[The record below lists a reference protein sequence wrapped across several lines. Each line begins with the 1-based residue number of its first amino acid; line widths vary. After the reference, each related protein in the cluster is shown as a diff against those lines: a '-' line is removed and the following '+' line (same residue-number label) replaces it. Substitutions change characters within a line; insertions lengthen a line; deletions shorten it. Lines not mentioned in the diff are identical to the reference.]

1 MENVIRKLS
10 LALVVA
16 LCVICLI
23 GCGKKKPKE
32 ETGEETSTPGTGVIF
47 QDNGTYT
54 EKYVLLRPEGSKQP
68 LHIYD
73 VETGLLSIYCFDPGC
88 EHKPEKRSLD
98 GETVL
103 EKGCPAYDYI
113 TYPVYIKEN
122 TMYFFHD
129 NCLWSADVTG
139 QNRKEITRIKRPVYT
154 SNALYTDEAL
164 YLTYTTPY
172 EWTLHEENGTSE
184 WIAGEMKE
192 KQEAGVLRIPYSGE
206 GEQIIFKAEDSY
218 DMQVVLPWYHDG
230 CVCFQVQGRDIP
242 FQDIADYAAS
252 VGDDWQAL
260 MNYDRQHSYTEAFDY
275 VIATG
280 EVKSFAYE
288 KPSRGGFYFFRAAYG
303 LIQESGKLEL
313 HKYSGELIGETE
325 MRFGGIVSDQS
336 IIGYN
341 MDTGNAVM
349 LSEETGKMMK
359 TSPLT
364 YDDFTADVI
373 VGETYYGH
381 SLTDGGSYKR
391 AYMKAEDFWAGKK
404 DKIVFYGE
412 KEQ

>member
-16 LCVICLI
+16 LCVVCLI

-54 EKYVLLRPEGSKQP
+54 EKYVLTRPEGSKQP

-172 EWTLHEENGTSE
+172 EWILHEENGTSE

-206 GEQIIFKAEDSY
+206 GEQQQDPNDVEQQNNTNAEYSNVIEESD
-218 DMQVVLPWYHDG
+218 LH
-230 CVCFQVQGRDIP
+230 
-242 FQDIADYAAS
+242 
-252 VGDDWQAL
+252 L
-260 MNYDRQHSYTEAFDY
+260 KLLNEAF
-275 VIATG
+275 
-280 EVKSFAYE
+280 
-288 KPSRGGFYFFRAAYG
+288 KPGMS
-303 LIQESGKLEL
+303 
-313 HKYSGELIGETE
+313 
-325 MRFGGIVSDQS
+325 
-336 IIGYN
+336 
-341 MDTGNAVM
+341 
-349 LSEETGKMMK
+349 
-359 TSPLT
+359 
-364 YDDFTADVI
+364 YDDFVANNKGIGYVCAHC
-373 VGETYYGH
+373 YGIEGLMQQGF
-381 SLTDGGSYKR
+381 SREYAAKNDANYNDGRG
-391 AYMKAEDFWAGKK
+391 WC
-404 DKIVFYGE
+404 
-412 KEQ
+412 